1 MKTLFLAWLCLVLVA
16 CGSKEPLGKDVEK
29 TELVP
34 VVPAPVLKTVR
45 VFVAPFSDVDQKGM
59 DYFALGLAL
68 FANARLEELS
78 QDAEASKALAERG
91 YKLEAVVGPHVLPEE
106 SAWLA
111 TERPNDISLAA
122 IHVAARHA
130 GATYVLTGYYSGRV
144 ERWSLSIV
152 LFEVGADRL
161 REIDRVTDEKLIY
174 ASSRDVPKPERPG
187 VQGDRIHAML
197 GSGIVKTF
205 AKAGIDLPAA
215 HVEALSRPQTP
226 DIVSFIALSR
236 AYRALLADD
245 GGDAMK
251 SALAYAEN
259 AIRIWPRYQI
269 ARRLYAWLLWQIDRP
284 EKARMHYEEA
294 LKDDPKDVRA
304 LLAYGRVQIG
314 TGQYDSARMSLE
326 TAAALR
332 PDDPLILYWLGE
344 AYAKLG
350 RVQDAI
356 ARYEA
361 SRDFDPGNLDT
372 RHALVGLYASERRY
386 ADAAKE
392 LRVIIISAEP
402 ENLSP
407 LYLLAACE
415 RALGHPD
422 EAFAAY
428 DLGLSRFPNDAKL
441 RKIRKAAEEDGNGK
455 FAAGLHVTD
464 ALRGRMETA
473 RAEFQDAV
481 NDGTWLLAHEK
492 EEACADGLAG
502 SDYLFARGRGGE
514 FEAQGAELQKR
525 VRAVRALLKDD
536 WGLLLTPDELAL
548 AEELLRYEQVSL
560 RDYREMRTAYNGTFK
575 RMLSERGC
583 DLDPQAVRAAKIDE
597 IRERNA
603 KRYVTMPEPPKRDN
617 SGISPV
623 VPNDAVDN
631 VTFYVEN
638 LSDEDIVLVLDGRA
652 LEPSVPPYIGSGDL
666 PQYSTPIGEHQLCH
680 VAKSAKPECVGTNIR
695 TFVVDEGL
703 IYRVQSQ

>member
-1 MKTLFLAWLCLVLVA
+1 MKTLFLAWLCLLFVA
-16 CGSKEPLGKDVEK
+16 CGSREPPRQDSGKTDV
-29 TELVP
+29 VP
-34 VVPAPVLKTVR
+34 VSPPVVLKTVR
-45 VFVAPFSDVDQKGM
+45 VYVVPFSDVDQKGM
-59 DYFALGLAL
+59 DYFSLGLAL

-91 YKLEAVVGPHVLPEE
+91 YKLEAVVGSHVLPEE
-106 SAWLA
+106 SARLA

-122 IHVAARHA
+122 IHAAAKRA
-130 GATYVLTGYYSGRV
+130 GATHVLTGYYSGRV
-144 ERWSLSIV
+144 ERWSLSVV
-152 LFEVGADRL
+152 LYEVGADRL
-161 REIDRVTDEKLIY
+161 REIDRVTEEKMIY
-174 ASSRDVPKPERPG
+174 ASSRDVPKPSHPG
-187 VQGDRIHAML
+187 VQGDMAHAML

-205 AKAGIDLPAA
+205 AKAGIDLPPAY
-215 HVEALSRPQTP
+215 VEALSRPQTP
-226 DIVSFIALSR
+226 DIVSFINLSR
-236 AYRALLADD
+236 AYRALLTSDED
-245 GGDAMK
+245 DAMK
-251 SALAYAEN
+251 AALAYAEN
-259 AIRIWPRYQI
+259 AVRIWPRYQI
-269 ARRLYAWLLWQIDRP
+269 ARRLYAWLLWQTGLP
-284 EKARMHYEEA
+284 EKARMHYQEA
-294 LKDDPKDVRA
+294 LKDDPKDIRS
-304 LLAYGRVQIG
+304 LLAYGRVELD
-314 TGQYDSARMSLE
+314 TGQYDEARASFE
-326 TAAALR
+326 AAVALR
-332 PDDPLILYWLGE
+332 SEDPLLHYWLGE

-356 ARYEA
+356 ARYET
-361 SRDFDPGNLDT
+361 SRDFDPGNLDA

-392 LRVIIISAEP
+392 LRVIISAEP
-402 ENLSP
+402 DNGDP
-407 LYLLAACE
+407 IYLLAACE

-428 DLGLSRFPNDAKL
+428 DLGLSRFPNNAKL
-441 RKIRKAAEEDGNGK
+441 RKIRKAAEKDGNGT

-464 ALRGRMETA
+464 ALRGRMETM
-473 RAEFQDAV
+473 RAEFQEAV

-492 EEACADGLAG
+492 EAACADGLAG
-502 SDYLFARGRGGE
+502 SDYLFARERGGE
-514 FEAQGAELQKR
+514 YEAHGKELQSR
-525 VRAVRALLKDD
+525 VHAVRTLLKDD

-548 AEELLRYEQVSL
+548 AEDLLRYEQVSL

-583 DLDPQAVRAAKIDE
+583 NLDPQAVRAAKIE
-597 IRERNA
+597 EVRERNG

-638 LSDEDIVLVLDGRA
+638 LSNEDIVLVLDGRA
-652 LEPSVPPYIGSGDL
+652 LAPSVPPYVGTGDL

-703 IYRVQSQ
+703 VYRVQDQ